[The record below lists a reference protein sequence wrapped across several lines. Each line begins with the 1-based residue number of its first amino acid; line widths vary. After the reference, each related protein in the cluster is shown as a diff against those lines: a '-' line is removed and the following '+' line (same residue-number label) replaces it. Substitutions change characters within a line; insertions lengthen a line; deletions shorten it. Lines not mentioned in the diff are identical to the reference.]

1 MLTDKDIEFLARKTK
16 LNVEKAQSLFE
27 EKEDGDLVLQQLSR
41 KRITRKEVL
50 ELSFPIFIKLLINRE
65 MKDVDQ
71 KHKNYISDFTS
82 VFYPRIMGA
91 SRIKTKI
98 PRKLNEENAQY
109 FFVLACFFED
119 DMTVQM
125 DMKQIH
131 QMLKYT
137 MDSFIKFKGSKYVE
151 SISKSFEYFNIIKKK
166 WMRE

>member
-1 MLTDKDIEFLARKTK
+1 MLTAKDIEFLARKTK
-16 LNVEKAQSLFE
+16 LNAEKTQSLFE

-91 SRIKTKI
+91 NRIKTKI

-109 FFVLACFFED
+109 FFVLVCFFED
-119 DMTVQM
+119 DMVAQM
-125 DMKQIH
+125 NIKQVH
-131 QMLKYT
+131 ELLKYT
-137 MDSFIKFKGSKYVE
+137 MDSFVKFKGSEYVD

>member
-1 MLTDKDIEFLARKTK
+1 MLTANDIEFLARKTK
-16 LNVEKAQSLFE
+16 LNAQQAQSLFE

-65 MKDVDQ
+65 MKDVNQ

-82 VFYPRIMGA
+82 VFYPRIMEA
-91 SRIKTKI
+91 DRIKTKI
-98 PRKLNEENAQY
+98 PRKLNEESAQY

-119 DMTVQM
+119 DMMAQM
-125 DMKQIH
+125 DVKQIH

-137 MDSFIKFKGSKYVE
+137 MDSFVKFKDHEYVE
-151 SISKSFEYFNIIKKK
+151 SISQSFEHFNVIKKK
-166 WMRE
+166 WMRG

>member
-1 MLTDKDIEFLARKTK
+1 MLTAKDIEFIARKTK
-16 LNVEKAQSLFE
+16 LNAKKTQSLFE

-71 KHKNYISDFTS
+71 EHKNYISDFTS

-91 SRIKTKI
+91 NRIKTKV

-109 FFVLACFFED
+109 FFVLVCFFED
-119 DMTVQM
+119 DMVAQM
-125 DMKQIH
+125 NIKQVH
-131 QMLKYT
+131 ELLKYT
-137 MDSFIKFKGSKYVE
+137 MDSFVKFKGSEYVD

>member
-1 MLTDKDIEFLARKTK
+1 MLTAKDIEFIARKTK
-16 LNVEKAQSLFE
+16 LNVEKTQSLFE

-71 KHKNYISDFTS
+71 EHKNYISDFTS

-91 SRIKTKI
+91 DRIKTKV

-109 FFVLACFFED
+109 FFVLVCFFED
-119 DMTVQM
+119 DMVAQM
-125 DMKQIH
+125 NIKQVH
-131 QMLKYT
+131 ELLKYT
-137 MDSFIKFKGSKYVE
+137 MDSFVKFKGSEYVD

-166 WMRE
+166 WMRV

>member
-1 MLTDKDIEFLARKTK
+1 MLTAKDIEFLARKTK
-16 LNVEKAQSLFE
+16 LNAEKTQSLFE

-91 SRIKTKI
+91 DRIKTKI

-109 FFVLACFFED
+109 FFVLVCFFED
-119 DMTVQM
+119 DMVAQM
-125 DMKQIH
+125 NIKQVH
-131 QMLKYT
+131 ELLKYT
-137 MDSFIKFKGSKYVE
+137 MDSFVKFKGSEYVD

>member
-1 MLTDKDIEFLARKTK
+1 MLTAKDIEFIARKTK
-16 LNVEKAQSLFE
+16 LNVEKTQSLFE

-71 KHKNYISDFTS
+71 EHKNYISDFTS

-91 SRIKTKI
+91 DRIKTKV

-109 FFVLACFFED
+109 FFVLVCFFED
-119 DMTVQM
+119 DMVAQM
-125 DMKQIH
+125 NIKQVH
-131 QMLKYT
+131 ELLKYT
-137 MDSFIKFKGSKYVE
+137 MDSFVKFKGSEYVD

>member
-1 MLTDKDIEFLARKTK
+1 MLTAKDIEFLARKTK
-16 LNVEKAQSLFE
+16 LNPKRTQSLFE

-41 KRITRKEVL
+41 KRITKKEVL

-65 MKDVDQ
+65 MKNVDQ
-71 KHKNYISDFTS
+71 KYKNYISDFTGA
-82 VFYPRIMGA
+82 FYPRIMEA

-98 PRKLNEENAQY
+98 PRKLNEESAQY

-119 DMTVQM
+119 DMTAQM

-137 MDSFIKFKGSKYVE
+137 MDSFVKFKGGDYVGV
-151 SISKSFEYFNIIKKK
+151 ISDSFECFNLIKKK
-166 WMRE
+166 WMKG

>member
-1 MLTDKDIEFLARKTK
+1 MLTAKDIEFLARKTK
-16 LNVEKAQSLFE
+16 LDAQKTQSLFE

-71 KHKNYISDFTS
+71 EHKNYISDFTS

-91 SRIKTKI
+91 DRIKTKV

-109 FFVLACFFED
+109 FFVLVCFFED
-119 DMTVQM
+119 DMVAQM
-125 DMKQIH
+125 NIKQVH
-131 QMLKYT
+131 ELLKYT
-137 MDSFIKFKGSKYVE
+137 MDSFVKFKGSEYVD

>member
-1 MLTDKDIEFLARKTK
+1 MLTAKDIEFIARKTK
-16 LNVEKAQSLFE
+16 LNVEKTQSLFE

-71 KHKNYISDFTS
+71 EHKNYISDFTS
-82 VFYPRIMGA
+82 VFYPRIMEA
-91 SRIKTKI
+91 NRIKTKI

-109 FFVLACFFED
+109 FFVLVCFFED
-119 DMTVQM
+119 DMVAQM
-125 DMKQIH
+125 NIKQVH
-131 QMLKYT
+131 ELLKYT
-137 MDSFIKFKGSKYVE
+137 MDSFVKFKGSEYVD

>member
-1 MLTDKDIEFLARKTK
+1 
-16 LNVEKAQSLFE
+16 
-27 EKEDGDLVLQQLSR
+27 
-41 KRITRKEVL
+41 
-50 ELSFPIFIKLLINRE
+50 

-91 SRIKTKI
+91 SRIKTKV

-109 FFVLACFFED
+109 FFILACFFED

-137 MDSFIKFKGSKYVE
+137 MDSFIKFKGSEYVE
-151 SISKSFEYFNIIKKK
+151 SISKSFEYFNIIIKK
-166 WMRE
+166 WLRE

>member
-1 MLTDKDIEFLARKTK
+1 MLTAKDIEFLARKTK
-16 LNVEKAQSLFE
+16 LDAQKTQSLFE

-65 MKDVDQ
+65 MKDVNQ
-71 KHKNYISDFTS
+71 KHKNYISDFTG
-82 VFYPRIMGA
+82 VFYPQIMGA
-91 SRIKTKI
+91 NRIKTKV

-119 DMTVQM
+119 DMIAQM
-125 DMKQIH
+125 NIKQVH
-131 QMLKYT
+131 EMLKYT
-137 MDSFIKFKGSKYVE
+137 MDSFVKFKDHEYVE

>member
-1 MLTDKDIEFLARKTK
+1 MLTAKDIEFLARKTK
-16 LNVEKAQSLFE
+16 LNAEKTQSLFE

-91 SRIKTKI
+91 NRIKTKI

-109 FFVLACFFED
+109 FFVLVCFFED
-119 DMTVQM
+119 DMVAQM
-125 DMKQIH
+125 NIKQVH
-131 QMLKYT
+131 ELLKYT
-137 MDSFIKFKGSKYVE
+137 MDSFVKFKDHEYVE

>member
-1 MLTDKDIEFLARKTK
+1 MLTAKDIEFLARKTK
-16 LNVEKAQSLFE
+16 LNPQRAQSLFE
-27 EKEDGDLVLQQLSR
+27 EKKDGDLVLQQLSR
-41 KRITRKEVL
+41 KRITKKEIL

-65 MKDVDQ
+65 MKNVNQ

-91 SRIKTKI
+91 DRIKTKV

-109 FFVLACFFED
+109 FFVLVCFFED
-119 DMTVQM
+119 DMVAQM
-125 DMKQIH
+125 NIKQVH
-131 QMLKYT
+131 ELLKYT
-137 MDSFIKFKGSKYVE
+137 MDSFVKFKGSEYVD

>member
-1 MLTDKDIEFLARKTK
+1 MLTAKDIEFLARKTK
-16 LNVEKAQSLFE
+16 LNAEKTQSLFE

-91 SRIKTKI
+91 SRIKTKV

-109 FFVLACFFED
+109 FFVLVCFFED
-119 DMTVQM
+119 DMVAQM
-125 DMKQIH
+125 NIKQVH
-131 QMLKYT
+131 ELLKYT
-137 MDSFIKFKGSKYVE
+137 MDSFVKFKGGEYVE